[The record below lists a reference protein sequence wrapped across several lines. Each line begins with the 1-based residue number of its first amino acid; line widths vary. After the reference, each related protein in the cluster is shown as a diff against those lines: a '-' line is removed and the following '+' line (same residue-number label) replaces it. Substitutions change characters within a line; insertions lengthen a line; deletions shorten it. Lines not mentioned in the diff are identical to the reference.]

1 MSVRITIKQK
11 GSLQADMLSDIKTK
25 VIDTHTAVV
34 KKSPVDTG
42 DFRAAWT
49 VDTNTLSIENNS
61 DHAEALAKGHSPQA
75 PDGWIEETIKDI
87 FK

>member
-1 MSVRITIKQK
+1 VSIRITIKQK
-11 GSLQADMLSDIKTK
+11 GSLQADMLSDLKTK
-25 VIDTHTAVV
+25 LIDLHTAVV

-49 VDTNTLSIENNS
+49 VDTATLSLENNS
-61 DHAEALAKGHSPQA
+61 DHAEAMDNGHSPQA
-75 PDGWIEETIKDI
+75 PKGFVGDTAKDI